1 MTRRNILP
9 TQGLTARR
17 LLSACRGRCARLK
30 RFPYTQRALQLDVED
45 EARQVFDQTC
55 GRGHTARRSR
65 KKGSSRLRD
74 CLEIIQTSI
83 WRSALSQGVS
93 VSSIT
98 CDTQHNDVGQTHA
111 CGHAF
116 TCARASIH
124 NAMMWGRPM
133 HVVMC
138 FGNKVRRTGINGSAE
153 GFQRG
158 T

>member
-1 MTRRNILP
+1 MKE
-9 TQGLTARR
+9 G
-17 LLSACRGRCARLK
+17 SK
-30 RFPYTQRALQLDVED
+30 
-45 EARQVFDQTC
+45 ARQVFDQTC

-93 VSSIT
+93 VSSNT

-116 TCARASIH
+116 TYARASIH

-138 FGNKVRRTGINGSAE
+138 FGNKVRRTGINGSGCAVVRMVRMQQPQFPALSNGSPGQCVLPCSAE

>member
-1 MTRRNILP
+1 MKE
-9 TQGLTARR
+9 G
-17 LLSACRGRCARLK
+17 SK
-30 RFPYTQRALQLDVED
+30 
-45 EARQVFDQTC
+45 ARQVFDQTC

-153 GFQRG
+153 VIPEGDVTKIGPRNVLGPWPRSRFRPRRPGLGPSDRG
-158 T
+158 RTLL